1 MNFELSINTPTRPTR
16 WVSNE
21 TPSPPVNISF
31 STPDRFISDR
41 NSQDNSISHF
51 FLTTKENVVPLRTAS
66 GQRAHSSVMV
76 TPPNRGTT
84 VGGGGGGASAPPVFG
99 GGGGSSGGG
108 SPSKSAKR
116 AAQCSYTC
124 APELGTEPYTN
135 KLARTLFPGTQSTVL
150 GINSQVQPRP
160 APETEQER
168 YSNSLG
174 VVFEENR
181 ARNFMSRTFRVISR
195 APERILDAVDM
206 IDDFYLQLM
215 DWSAKDVLAVG
226 LQGSV
231 YLWYEKT
238 SNIAQLPCQRP
249 ANGIICGVSWS
260 EDGNH
265 LALGADDGSVEIWDV
280 EAERITRR
288 LHQHTDRV
296 GALSWNGS
304 VLSSGS
310 KDTTIRINDL
320 RDPLGTWTLQA
331 HRQSVCGLR
340 WSPDGLRLASG
351 GNDNQLLLWDMR
363 TLSMNSTP
371 SMLLNKHTA
380 AVKAIAW
387 NPVQHNLLVS
397 GGGSDDKMLRFW
409 NTSTGEC
416 ISNFNAESQV
426 CGVLWNHGGTELVSS
441 HGYSH
446 NRLTIWKYPTMRRVA
461 DLAGHTSR
469 VLHMCMST
477 DGEVVVSAAADET
490 IRFWRCFS
498 PCEQTNYCRTRHE
511 SHRDPNCVPPG
522 LGVNALQL
530 DTSLRNELP
539 LR

>member
-1 MNFELSINTPTRPTR
+1 MDVELSISTPPRPVR
-16 WVSNE
+16 WVTND
-21 TPSPPVNISF
+21 TPSPTPKVPNL
-31 STPDRFISDR
+31 TPDRFISDR
-41 NSQDNSISHF
+41 HSQDNSMSHF
-51 FLTTKENVVPLRTAS
+51 FLTTKENVVPLRAS
-66 GQRAHSSVMV
+66 PGQRAHSSSLL
-76 TPPNRGTT
+76 TTPNRNTT
-84 VGGGGGGASAPPVFG
+84 VGTGASAPPVFG
-99 GGGGSSGGG
+99 GGR
-108 SPSKSAKR
+108 SPSKSANH
-116 AAQCSYTC
+116 AMQSNHTYVSD
-124 APELGTEPYTN
+124 LGMEPYTS
-135 KLARTLFPGTQSTVL
+135 KLARMLFPDTQSTVL
-150 GINSQVQPRP
+150 GIHSQVNIRP
-160 APETEQER
+160 TQESEQER
-168 YSNSLG
+168 YRNSPG

-181 ARNFMSRTFRVISR
+181 SRNFMSQSFRVISR

-238 SNIAQLPCQRP
+238 SNITQLPCQRP
-249 ANGIICGVSWS
+249 ANGIICSVSWS

-265 LALGADDGSVEIWDV
+265 LALGTDDGSVEIWDV

-288 LHQHTDRV
+288 IHQHADRV
-296 GALSWNGS
+296 GALSWNGC

-310 KDTTIRINDL
+310 KDTTININDM
-320 RDPLGTWTLQA
+320 RDPLGTWTLRA
-331 HRQSVCGLR
+331 HRHSVCGLR
-340 WSPDGLRLASG
+340 WSPDGVRLASG
-351 GNDNQLLLWDMR
+351 GNDNQLLLWDTR
-363 TLSMNSTP
+363 TFSMNSKP
-371 SMLLNKHTA
+371 AMLLNKHTA

-387 NPVQHNLLVS
+387 NPVQHSLLVS
-397 GGGSDDKMLRFW
+397 GGGADDKMLRFW
-409 NTSTGEC
+409 NTTTGEC
-416 ISNFNAESQV
+416 ISSFNAESQV
-426 CGVLWNHGGTELVSS
+426 CGVLWNHSGTELVSS

-498 PCEQTNYCRTRHE
+498 PSEGTARRGARCDA
-511 SHRDPNCVPPG
+511 HRDPNHHSSPSQGADLP
-522 LGVNALQL
+522 LM
-530 DTSLRNELP
+530 DTSLRYEHL